1 MNNDIMEGL
10 KKSSFNTVATTVPK
24 IGNTDNIVHVFVDNR
39 AATRQAIILSLREK
53 GVTFKTRSDWN
64 AKPPVK
70 SDGPDWDYHGIA
82 LHHAG
87 NSYSCSADGADLIRK
102 AEKNDIKLFAHISY
116 HYAISCDGTIYE
128 ALDIREKGAH
138 IDNGNTGVI
147 GIVLLEDLTER
158 GESYSEEYSD
168 KSIWARI
175 RKVGDWGPD
184 ALFYEHDTPPA
195 IQVEAL
201 KSLVQSLIDFFPIKL
216 IGGHREYQKISTGS
230 GRACPGK
237 YGMELVLMLRDT
249 FKMRGPSK

>member
-10 KKSSFNTVATTVPK
+10 RQSTFNT
-24 IGNTDNIVHVFVDNR
+24 IGITAPNIDNIIKVAVDSR

-53 GVTFKTRSDWN
+53 GVTFKTRSDWK
-64 AKPPVK
+64 AKPSVK

-102 AEKNDIKLFAHISY
+102 AEISDIELYKHLSY

-138 IDNGNTGVI
+138 IMKGNTGVI

-158 GESYSEEYSD
+158 GEAYAQEYSN
-168 KSIWARI
+168 KTAWEKIKGLAQ
-175 RKVGDWGPD
+175 WGPD
-184 ALFYEHDTPPA
+184 ELFISNDTPPA
-195 IQVEAL
+195 IQIESL
-201 KSLVQSLIDFFPIKL
+201 KLLTQSLINFFPIRE
-216 IGGHREYQKISTGS
+216 IGGHREYQKIANGS

-249 FKMRGPSK
+249 FKLRGPSK